1 MSDTTREI
9 RLASRPDGEPRP
21 KNFELAE
28 APLPEPGQGEVLV
41 RNSYLSV
48 DPYMR
53 GRMRDVKSYIP
64 PFQVGEV
71 LDGGAVGQVVAS
83 NAEDLQEGDWVESL
97 QGWREHYTANGGSLR
112 KVDPTLGPVSTAL
125 GVLGMPGLTAYAG
138 IHEIGEAKEGE
149 TVFVSAAA
157 GAVGSAAGQLAR
169 IAGCRVVGSAGS
181 REKVDYLTSE
191 LGFDA
196 AFDYRGVELSEA
208 LREHCPDR
216 IDVYFDNV
224 GGDHLDAALGRMANF
239 GRVALCGMISAYN
252 LEEPPA
258 GPRNITALIVNRVT
272 VRGFIV
278 MDHYDLL
285 PRFAREVAGY
295 VGSGELRYRE
305 TVVEGIENMPDAF
318 IGLLGGENIGKMLVK
333 VGPDESGS

>member
-1 MSDTTREI
+1 MPDTAQEI
-9 RLASRPDGEPRP
+9 RLASRPEGEPRP
-21 KNFELAE
+21 ENFELAE
-28 APLPEPGQGEVLV
+28 APMPGPGEGEVLV

-71 LDGGAVGQVVAS
+71 LDGGAVGRVVAS
-83 NAEDLQEGDWVESL
+83 NSDDLQEDDWVESMN
-97 QGWREHYTANGGSLR
+97 GWREYYTAKGDSLR
-112 KVDPTLGPVSTAL
+112 KIDPALGPVSTAL

-138 IHEIGEAKEGE
+138 IHEIGKAREGE
-149 TVFVSAAA
+149 TVLVSAAA
-157 GAVGSAAGQLAR
+157 GAVGSVAGQLAR

-181 REKVDYLTSE
+181 QEKVDYLTSE

-196 AFDYRGVELSEA
+196 AFNYRDVDLSQA

-216 IDVYFDNV
+216 IDVCFENV
-224 GGDHLDAALGRMANF
+224 GGDHLEAALGRMANF

-258 GPRNITALIVNRVT
+258 GPRNIAALLVNRVT

-278 MDHYDLL
+278 MDHYDML
-285 PRFAREVAGY
+285 PRFAQEVARH
-295 VGSGELRYRE
+295 VKSGELRYRE
-305 TVVEGIENMPDAF
+305 TVVEGIENMPEAF

-333 VGPDESGS
+333 VGPDESGA